1 MAKVYTRTG
10 DRGQTS
16 LYTGER
22 VSKGSLRVETYGTI
36 DEVDSVLGSARALLF
51 IRM

>member
-10 DRGQTS
+10 DSGQTS

-22 VSKGSLRVETYGTI
+22 VSK
-36 DEVDSVLGSARALLF
+36 EVFALK
-51 IRM
+51 RMAQLMR